1 MMKEKSHSQSS
12 SSTSW
17 IVLNSKGHCSI
28 VDMDKHRIMNLA
40 QIHYRDFRILDPL
53 LSYPS
58 AILGREKAILLNL
71 EHIKAIITSEEV
83 FLRDPRDENVVP
95 VVEELKRRLAHY
107 STLQFQALEV
117 ALEAICSY
125 LAARTTELEMVTYLS
140 LEKLT
145 NKISS
150 LNLDC
155 VRKLKCTTS
164 TLTAKVHKVR
174 DELERLLDD
183 DQDMADLC
191 LSRKLLSPVS
201 ISGAANKA
209 SISPTSGSKISS
221 LSTIHGE
228 ENDVK
233 ELEMLLEA
241 YFVQIDRTLEKLIN
255 MKEYIDGTEDYINIQ
270 IDSRRNKLIKWELVL
285 SSGNLCLA
293 IFALMTN
300 DIFGLSFPYNWN
312 KNHGFMFKW
321 VIIVTAMCT
330 ASLFFTIIA
339 YARKKGLL

>member
-1 MMKEKSHSQSS
+1 MKEKSHSSQSK

-28 VDMDKHRIMNLA
+28 VDVDKHRIMNLA
-40 QIHYRDFRILDPL
+40 HIHYRDFRILDPL

-58 AILGREKAILLNL
+58 AILGRDNAILLNL
-71 EHIKAIITSEEV
+71 EV
-83 FLRDPRDENVVP
+83 FLRDPLDENVVP
-95 VVEELKRRLAHY
+95 VVEELKRRLARHLDN
-107 STLQFQALEV
+107 STLEFQALEV
-117 ALEAICSY
+117 ALEGICSF
-125 LAARTTELEMVTYLS
+125 LAARTTELEMATYLS

-145 NKISS
+145 NKVSS
-150 LNLDC
+150 LNLDG

-183 DQDMADLC
+183 DQDMADLY
-191 LSRKLLSPVS
+191 LRRKLFSPVS

-209 SISPTSGSKISS
+209 SISPTLGSKVSS

-233 ELEMLLEA
+233 ELEMLLEM
-241 YFVQIDRTLEKLIN
+241 R
-255 MKEYIDGTEDYINIQ
+255 EYIDGTEDYINIQ
-270 IDSRRNKLIKWELVL
+270 IDSRRNKLIKLELVL

-293 IFALMTN
+293 IFALVT
-300 DIFGLSFPYNWN
+300 DIFGLSFPYDWN
-312 KNHGFMFKW
+312 KNHGFLFKW
-321 VIIVTAMCT
+321 VIIVTATCT
-330 ASLFFTIIA
+330 ASLFLTIIA

>member
-1 MMKEKSHSQSS
+1 MKEKSHSQSS

-95 VVEELKRRLAHY
+95 VVEELKRRLARHVDY

-145 NKISS
+145 NK
-150 LNLDC
+150 
-155 VRKLKCTTS
+155 
-164 TLTAKVHKVR
+164 VH
-174 DELERLLDD
+174 
-183 DQDMADLC
+183 
-191 LSRKLLSPVS
+191 
-201 ISGAANKA
+201 
-209 SISPTSGSKISS
+209 T
-221 LSTIHGE
+221 
-228 ENDVK
+228 
-233 ELEMLLEA
+233 
-241 YFVQIDRTLEKLIN
+241 
-255 MKEYIDGTEDYINIQ
+255 
-270 IDSRRNKLIKWELVL
+270 
-285 SSGNLCLA
+285 
-293 IFALMTN
+293 
-300 DIFGLSFPYNWN
+300 
-312 KNHGFMFKW
+312 
-321 VIIVTAMCT
+321 
-330 ASLFFTIIA
+330 
-339 YARKKGLL
+339 